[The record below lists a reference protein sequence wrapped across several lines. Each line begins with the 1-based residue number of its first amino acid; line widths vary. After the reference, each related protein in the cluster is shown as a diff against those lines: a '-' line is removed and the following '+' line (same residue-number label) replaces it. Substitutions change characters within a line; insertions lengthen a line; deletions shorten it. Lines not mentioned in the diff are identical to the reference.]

1 MLPLPQ
7 ELIRAKREGA
17 ALTTAQVEAFVRGLV
32 DGGFTILSSP
42 GVMPIKFRGPD
53 GVVMEVGPSSIF
65 PGVDEGA
72 AAERKATLEQAEK
85 A

>member
-1 MLPLPQ
+1 
-7 ELIRAKREGA
+7 
-17 ALTTAQVEAFVRGLV
+17 
-32 DGGFTILSSP
+32 
-42 GVMPIKFRGPD
+42 
-53 GVVMEVGPSSIF
+53 MEVGPSSIF